1 MVDTE
6 AARADY
12 PWSPTA
18 LSWCFWSRAWDAGQY
33 VIFSE
38 HVGMKLCVPHL
49 AGLVGTWKKCVNSWS
64 RCWRG
69 VVEVVVA
76 EPPPWILASRALSE
90 IPMLR
95 REVDVRH
102 VLAGNRGALF
112 DGEVAQRNR
121 VANQ

>member
-1 MVDTE
+1 M
-6 AARADY
+6 
-12 PWSPTA
+12 
-18 LSWCFWSRAWDAGQY
+18 
-33 VIFSE
+33 
-38 HVGMKLCVPHL
+38 
-49 AGLVGTWKKCVNSWS
+49 
-64 RCWRG
+64 
-69 VVEVVVA
+69 VA

-102 VLAGNRGALF
+102 VLAGNRGLF

>member
-1 MVDTE
+1 M
-6 AARADY
+6 
-12 PWSPTA
+12 
-18 LSWCFWSRAWDAGQY
+18 
-33 VIFSE
+33 
-38 HVGMKLCVPHL
+38 
-49 AGLVGTWKKCVNSWS
+49 
-64 RCWRG
+64 
-69 VVEVVVA
+69 A

-102 VLAGNRGALF
+102 VLAGNRGDLF